1 MSAAR
6 TRPALLSVAAPLVA
20 AAPLVFAMSCY
31 PCSIGLAAKA
41 LLALFIEESNP
52 KFSTI
57 LHDKHVKR
65 LFLCQPL
72 LQNLLNSTSISQLM
86 KHLFHG
92 C

>member
-1 MSAAR
+1 
-6 TRPALLSVAAPLVA
+6 
-20 AAPLVFAMSCY
+20 MSCY

-92 C
+92 CSSSQFKNGAADGRSENVYTTALS